1 MDGPLSY
8 ACAQA
13 RDSPVFRL
21 PHGFARCSGSEPL
34 PVRRVCFV
42 SCVTMIDAKEAA
54 MAAVTNGLRPCGCL
68 AAGAMVLLT
77 GCGHHESP
85 PAPAPPRV
93 SVVTVRSQPVPITT
107 ELPGRVT
114 AYRTAD
120 VRPQVTGI
128 ILKRLFVEGSEV
140 RAGQQ
145 LYQIDPAPYKAAYD
159 SAVAAHVSARA
170 LAQRDRSLVETN
182 LVSKQD
188 YDNAEAAYLQAQAAV
203 ETAHIN
209 LIYTKVLS
217 PITGRISRSF
227 VTEGALA
234 TANQATALANVQQ
247 LDPIYVDVTQPS
259 TTLLRLRREAEAG
272 LLTQN
277 EAGKTQVRV
286 RLEDGTDYRHPGTL
300 EFSEVTVDQ
309 GTGSV
314 TLRALMPNQHR
325 ILLPGMFVREEIDEG
340 LRRDAVLA
348 PQQGISHNQK
358 GEPTAL
364 VVDRAGTVTL
374 RVLTTDRAVGDQWLV
389 ASGLAP
395 GDRVIVEGLQSAK
408 PGAKVVAEEYKRT
421 ADESSPGGAAAA
433 WASATA
439 RPTSE

>member
-1 MDGPLSY
+1 
-8 ACAQA
+8 
-13 RDSPVFRL
+13 
-21 PHGFARCSGSEPL
+21 
-34 PVRRVCFV
+34 
-42 SCVTMIDAKEAA
+42 

-272 LLTQN
+272 LLKQN

-286 RLEDGTDYRHPGTL
+286 RLEDGTDYAHPGTL

-314 TLRALMPNQHR
+314 TLRALMPNPER
-325 ILLPGMFVREEIDEG
+325 LLLPGMFVREEIQEG
-340 LRRDAVLA
+340 VRQDAVLA
-348 PQQGISHNQK
+348 PQQGVSHDQK
-358 GEPTAL
+358 GEPNAL
-364 VVDRAGTVTL
+364 VVGPDDIVQLRPLEVDRAI
-374 RVLTTDRAVGDQWLV
+374 GDQWV
-389 ASGLAP
+389 VSSGLKP
-395 GDRVIVEGLQSAK
+395 GDRVIVEGIQLAK
-408 PGAKVVAEEYKRT
+408 PGSKVVAEEYQPTKKTVRQ
-421 ADESSPGGAAAA
+421 AG
-433 WASATA
+433 ATA
-439 RPTSE
+439 PIAAE